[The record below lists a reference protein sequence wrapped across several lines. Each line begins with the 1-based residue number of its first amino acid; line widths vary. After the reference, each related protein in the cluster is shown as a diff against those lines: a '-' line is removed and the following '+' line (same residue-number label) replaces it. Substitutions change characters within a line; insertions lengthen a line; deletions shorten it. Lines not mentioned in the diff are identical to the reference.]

1 MSARDRKKIASL
13 PSYWNKFLIRSKWLT
28 KSKHGIYVFLPFQYH
43 KICVQPSSQ
52 RGSSR
57 GKLLFIHCLGRMA
70 QFRYL
75 LVVRTWKKEISW
87 VFVWSWVF
95 SKNYIHRYQSSV
107 GRTDFVDTFFFL
119 FVRQGQIHHSLCR
132 SLNPEGKAF
141 RIAWMCSDLRFD
153 PVFVTV
159 YVLQV
164 FLQARL
170 YLNKQQKTRSMG

>member
-70 QFRYL
+70 HFRYL

-95 SKNYIHRYQSSV
+95 SKNYIYRYQSSV
-107 GRTDFVDTFFFL
+107 GRTDFVDTFFFSFCEAGPNPPQSL
-119 FVRQGQIHHSLCR
+119 QIFESRRKGIQDCLHVFWPTFWSSICYC
-132 SLNPEGKAF
+132 
-141 RIAWMCSDLRFD
+141 ICSAS
-153 PVFVTV
+153 VFT
-159 YVLQV
+159 
-164 FLQARL
+164 
-170 YLNKQQKTRSMG
+170 S